1 MKDSLAVRFT
11 AGLTMLSGLT
21 ATLAPL
27 SLRLKEHPRLFHAL
41 VPYEVYHL
49 SNTLSVLLGFL
60 TIYLSL
66 NLFRRKRNAWLI
78 TLLLSTALT
87 LLQLARY
94 GSEHSHFFHLDIP
107 TYSALPACLSIIALL
122 TARKSFTVK
131 SEPIRGWEF
140 LKKALISLLA
150 VLIYGVVGFFLL
162 DKKDST
168 INFNLSQAIVATVRE
183 IALIGNGEAWQGSRF
198 ARWFLES
205 LRLFG
210 IASAVSIAYNIFR
223 PIRYRLV
230 SQPKE
235 REQVASLLDR
245 YGDSSLDYFKL
256 MPDKSYFFSSRG
268 NGFIAY
274 RTELNVAI
282 ALGDATA
289 NSDSLELLVQEFLEF
304 CREMDWS
311 VAFLQTSPNNLAV
324 YEKLGLK
331 AIKVGEDAV
340 VDLEKFC
347 NDTIKKKTFKT
358 VIKKF
363 DKEGYQLTEHQ
374 APHAE
379 SLLNEMEEI
388 SRQWLS
394 LPGRRERGFSLGQ
407 FNREDLQKNK
417 IYAVRK
423 STGEATAFVNEI
435 RSYSRLELGKEATID
450 MMRYRVDAE
459 SGTMDYLFAKLLLN
473 LKAQGFTKFSLGL
486 AALSGVGEA
495 AEDNLYEKALH
506 QVYEHLNRFFS
517 YKGLRSYKAKFD
529 PVWEERFLV
538 YSGKTKELVKAGLA
552 IAKVTEE

>member
-1 MKDSLAVRFT
+1 MRDSLAVRFT

-66 NLFRRKRNAWLI
+66 NLFRRKKNAWLI

-94 GSEHSHFFHLDIP
+94 GSERSHFFHLDIP

-122 TARKSFTVK
+122 SARKSFTVK
-131 SEPIRGWEF
+131 SEPIRGFEF
-140 LKKALISLLA
+140 LKKAMVSFLA
-150 VLIYGVVGFFLL
+150 VLIYGIVGFFLL

-168 INFNLSQAIVATVRE
+168 INFNFSQALVATIKE
-183 IALIGNGEAWQGSRF
+183 ITLIGNGQVWQGSRF
-198 ARWFLES
+198 ARWFLDS
-205 LRLFG
+205 LHLFG
-210 IASAVSIAYNIFR
+210 IASALSIAYNIFR

-230 SQPKE
+230 NQPKE
-235 REQVASLLDR
+235 RELAALLLDK

-256 MPDKSYFFSSRG
+256 MPDKSYFFSSTG

-274 RTELNVAI
+274 KTELNVAI

-289 NSDSLELLVQEFLEF
+289 SGDDLELLVREFLEF

-311 VAFLQTSPNNLAV
+311 TAFLQTSPNNLPI
-324 YEKLGLK
+324 YEKLGLR

-347 NDTIKKKTFKT
+347 SDTIKKKTFKS

-388 SRQWLS
+388 SKQWLS

-423 STGEATAFVNEI
+423 ASGEATAFVNEI
-435 RSYSRLELGKEATID
+435 RSYSRVGEGKEATID

-473 LKAQGFTKFSLGL
+473 LQAQGFTKFSLGL

-495 AEDNLYEKALH
+495 AEDNLYEKTLH

-529 PVWEERFLV
+529 PLWEERFLV

>member
-60 TIYLSL
+60 TLYLSL
-66 NLFRRKRNAWLI
+66 NLFRRKKNAWLI

-122 TARKSFTVK
+122 SARKSFTVK

-140 LKKALISLLA
+140 LKKALVSLLA
-150 VLIYGVVGFFLL
+150 VLIYGIVGFFLL
-162 DKKDST
+162 DKRDST
-168 INFNLSQAIVATVRE
+168 INFNLSQAIFATVKE
-183 IALIGNGEAWQGSRF
+183 ITLIGNGEAWQGSRF

-210 IASAVSIAYNIFR
+210 IASALSIAYNIFR

-230 SQPKE
+230 TQPKE
-235 REQVASLLDR
+235 REQVALLLDR
-245 YGDSSLDYFKL
+245 FGDSSLDYFKL

-289 NSDSLELLVQEFLEF
+289 SSDSLELLVQEFLEF

-311 VAFLQTSPNNLAV
+311 VAFLQTSPNRLPI

-347 NDTIKKKTFKT
+347 NDTIKKKTFKS

-374 APHAE
+374 PPHDE
-379 SLLNEMEEI
+379 SLLSEMEEI

-423 STGEATAFVNEI
+423 ATGEATAFVNEI
-435 RSYSRLELGKEATID
+435 RSYTRLDLGKEATID

-473 LKAQGFTKFSLGL
+473 LKAQGFAKFSLGL

-529 PVWEERFLV
+529 PLWEERFLV